1 MVDKIGE
8 EYDGMISSVT
18 NFGLFVELPNTIE
31 GLVHVSYLT
40 DDYYR
45 YDEQHFAMIGERTGN
60 VFRIGDEITIRV
72 INVNKDERAI
82 DFEIVG
88 MKGTPRRKFK
98 DRPVVIEQPRTGR
111 KKRGGRSERS
121 NGAAVNVAQVENL
134 TVVVKE
140 KEEDLHLHPLLLAS
154 QEKKMVTV
162 RRKAFFENVP
172 GFKKKRKSVRKE
184 WLRFDEKRGRFLFLR
199 GLRASHF
206 RFLESSYSG

>member
-1 MVDKIGE
+1 MLDKIGE

-121 NGAAVNVAQVENL
+121 NERGGERG
-134 TVVVKE
+134 TGRKFDRGG
-140 KEEDLHLHPLLLAS
+140 KGKGRDLHPHPLAS
-154 QEKKMVTV
+154 REKMVTV
-162 RRKAFFENVP
+162 RRKSILRKRT
-172 GFKKKRKSVRKE
+172 GFKKKKKKRK
-184 WLRFDEKRGRFLFLR
+184 
-199 GLRASHF
+199 
-206 RFLESSYSG
+206 

>member
-1 MVDKIGE
+1 MERRAVEAERETDEMKKAEYMVDKIGE

-88 MKGTPRRKFK
+88 MKAHLAVSSKI
-98 DRPVVIEQPRTGR
+98 VQSLSSSQEQAERNC
-111 KKRGGRSERS
+111 GGRSERINERGGERGTGRKFDRGGKGKGRGS
-121 NGAAVNVAQVENL
+121 ASASAS
-134 TVVVKE
+134 
-140 KEEDLHLHPLLLAS
+140 AS
-154 QEKKMVTV
+154 QPGKKMVTV
-162 RRKAFFENVP
+162 REKSILRKRTRIQEE
-172 GFKKKRKSVRKE
+172 KE
-184 WLRFDEKRGRFLFLR
+184 K
-199 GLRASHF
+199 A
-206 RFLESSYSG
+206 

>member
-98 DRPVVIEQPRTGR
+98 DRPVVIEHQEQA
-111 KKRGGRSERS
+111 ERNAVDVAS
-121 NGAAVNVAQVENL
+121 AVMSAAVNVAQVENL

-140 KEEDLHLHPLLLAS
+140 KEEDLHPLLAS
-154 QEKKMVTV
+154 QEK
-162 RRKAFFENVP
+162 R
-172 GFKKKRKSVRKE
+172 
-184 WLRFDEKRGRFLFLR
+184 W
-199 GLRASHF
+199 
-206 RFLESSYSG
+206 

>member
-1 MVDKIGE
+1 MLDKIGE

-121 NGAAVNVAQVENL
+121 NERGGERGTGRKFDRGGKGKGRGSASASTSASQSGKKEGNGKKKKHSSKTYQDSRR
-134 TVVVKE
+134 KE
-140 KEEDLHLHPLLLAS
+140 KA
-154 QEKKMVTV
+154 
-162 RRKAFFENVP
+162 
-172 GFKKKRKSVRKE
+172 
-184 WLRFDEKRGRFLFLR
+184 
-199 GLRASHF
+199 
-206 RFLESSYSG
+206 

>member
-1 MVDKIGE
+1 MLDKIGE

-121 NGAAVNVAQVENL
+121 NERGGERGTGRKFDRGGKGKGRGSASAS
-134 TVVVKE
+134 
-140 KEEDLHLHPLLLAS
+140 AS
-154 QEKKMVTV
+154 QPEKDGNGKKKSILRKRTDS
-162 RRKAFFENVP
+162 RRK
-172 GFKKKRKSVRKE
+172 KK
-184 WLRFDEKRGRFLFLR
+184 
-199 GLRASHF
+199 A
-206 RFLESSYSG
+206 

>member
-88 MKGTPRRKFK
+88 MKAHLAVSLKI
-98 DRPVVIEQPRTGR
+98 VQSLSSSQEQA
-111 KKRGGRSERS
+111 ERNAVDVAS
-121 NGAAVNVAQVENL
+121 AVMSAAVNVAQVENL

-154 QEKKMVTV
+154 
-162 RRKAFFENVP
+162 R
-172 GFKKKRKSVRKE
+172 
-184 WLRFDEKRGRFLFLR
+184 EKRW
-199 GLRASHF
+199 
-206 RFLESSYSG
+206 

>member
-98 DRPVVIEQPRTGR
+98 DRPVVIERPRTGR

-121 NGAAVNVAQVENL
+121 NERAVNVAQVENL

-140 KEEDLHLHPLLLAS
+140 KEEDLHPLLLAS
-154 QEKKMVTV
+154 QEK
-162 RRKAFFENVP
+162 R
-172 GFKKKRKSVRKE
+172 
-184 WLRFDEKRGRFLFLR
+184 W
-199 GLRASHF
+199 
-206 RFLESSYSG
+206 

>member
-45 YDEQHFAMIGERTGN
+45 YDEHFAMIGERTGN

-88 MKGTPRRKFK
+88 MKGTPRRFK

-121 NGAAVNVAQVENL
+121 NERVNAVQEESL
-134 TVVVKE
+134 TVAVKAKE
-140 KEEDLHLHPLLLAS
+140 KEKDQHQHPLPHLLAS
-154 QEKKMVTV
+154 Q
-162 RRKAFFENVP
+162 
-172 GFKKKRKSVRKE
+172 GKR
-184 WLRFDEKRGRFLFLR
+184 W
-199 GLRASHF
+199 
-206 RFLESSYSG
+206 